1 MLFDARRGRRNEGS
15 RWNWS
20 EEIGRVGTVEL
31 TALFG
36 GWLGECLL

>member
-1 MLFDARRGRRNEGS
+1 MREEGGGLGG
-15 RWNWS
+15 WNMEQT

-36 GWLGECLL
+36 GWLGECVL